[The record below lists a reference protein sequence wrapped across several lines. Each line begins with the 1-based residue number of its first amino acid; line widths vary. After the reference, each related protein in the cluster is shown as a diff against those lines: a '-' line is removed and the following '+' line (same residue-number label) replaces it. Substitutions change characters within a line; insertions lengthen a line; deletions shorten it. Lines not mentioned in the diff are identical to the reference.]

1 MSVAQ
6 IVLAVIG
13 MPGWQAV
20 RAGFPPSGPAVT
32 LPSSPSSMKGAVD
45 TSA

>member
-1 MSVAQ
+1 MSDVQ

-13 MPGWQAV
+13 MPGWQAI

-32 LPSSPSSMKGAVD
+32 LPSSPSTRKGAVD